1 MAWPNPGDLV
11 KFERSTAPG
20 SQSPAHLQE
29 KIMRASRLLV
39 TAALCGWLAAFAS
52 ADVKLP
58 AIFSD
63 NMVLQRSGKTP
74 VFGWADKGEKVS
86 VKIGGASAEAMAGDN
101 GKWMAMLDTSGIDAG
116 SPVEV
121 SVSGNNSIAIKNVLV
136 GEVWLAS
143 GQSNMEWVV
152 ANSKDADMEIA
163 QGDHPGVRMFTVKKA
178 VAEEPSKDVEGK
190 WEVCSPQTVG
200 RFSAVGYFFARD
212 LNQQLK
218 APVGVIHTS
227 WGGTPAES
235 WTSKEMLA
243 SEAEFKPIV
252 ERHEKFLAEYPA
264 NKAKHEEATK
274 KWQEGGRKGQA
285 PRAPQGPGH
294 PWTPSGLYNA
304 MIAPL
309 EPVGVKGAIWYQGES
324 NADRAYQYRKLF
336 AAMIN
341 DWRSHWGQA
350 GGDGNF
356 SFYFVQLA
364 NYQKREP
371 QPVESPWAE
380 LREAQTMALS
390 LPKTGMAVI
399 IDVGEANDI
408 HPRNKQDVG
417 RRLARWALAK
427 DYGKNV
433 PYTGPVLDAMK
444 VEGDTVRL
452 KFKNLGGGALKVVGE
467 KLVGFAV
474 AGEDK
479 KFVWATASID
489 AKEKDVVVLK
499 ASGISNP
506 VAVRYAWANN
516 PDANLYDMSGLPA
529 GPFRTDDW
537 KGVTVGKN

>member
-1 MAWPNPGDLV
+1 M
-11 KFERSTAPG
+11 KST
-20 SQSPAHLQE
+20 
-29 KIMRASRLLV
+29 RLTGFMLSV
-39 TAALCGWLAAFAS
+39 LLCGSAL

-63 NMVLQRSGKTP
+63 NMVLQRSPKTP
-74 VFGWADKGEKVS
+74 VFGWADKGEKVT
-86 VKIGGASAEAMAGDN
+86 VKIAGASAEATAGDN
-101 GKWMAMLDTSGIDAG
+101 GTWMAMLDTGGIDAA

-163 QGDHPGVRMFTVKKA
+163 QADHPGIRMFTVKKA
-178 VAEEPSKDVEGK
+178 VGDEPAKDVEGK

-218 APVGVIHTS
+218 VPVGVIHTS

-235 WTSKEMLA
+235 WTSREMLG
-243 SEAEFKPIV
+243 SEADFKAIL
-252 ERHEKFLAEYPA
+252 ERHEKFLAEYTA

-309 EPVGVKGAIWYQGES
+309 APVGVKGAIWYQGES

-336 AAMIN
+336 SAMIN

-364 NYQKREP
+364 NYQKRDA

-417 RRLARWALAK
+417 RRLARLALAR
-427 DYGKNV
+427 DYGKTIAH
-433 PYTGPVLDAMK
+433 TGPMFDAMK
-444 VEGDTVRL
+444 VEGETVRL
-452 KFKNLGGGALKVVGE
+452 KFKSVGGGALKLVGE
-467 KLVGFAV
+467 KLTGFAV

-479 KFVWATASID
+479 KFVWATATID
-489 AKEKDVVVLK
+489 SKEKDTVVLK
-499 ASGISNP
+499 ANGVSQP
-506 VAVRYAWANN
+506 VAVRYAWGNN
-516 PDANLYDMSGLPA
+516 PDANLYDAAGLPA